1 MLQQKILMIQ
11 KLLNIQK
18 IWLIFIKTNE
28 KYIKFIIQMKN
39 VKILLDFDDMIG
51 DMLSGEKLNPVVT
64 ELLFRSRKLK
74 TSLLF
79 LPSFIFLCQRIVH
92 TILLWKFQ
100 INEKV
105 NKLHPKIHQILTF
118 KIFLI
123 FTKN

>member
-1 MLQQKILMIQ
+1 MIQ

-64 ELLFRSRKLK
+64 ELLFRTRKLK

-79 LPSFIFLCQRIVH
+79 LPSFIFLCQRIVR
-92 TILLWKFQ
+92 TILL
-100 INEKV
+100 
-105 NKLHPKIHQILTF
+105 
-118 KIFLI
+118 
-123 FTKN
+123 